1 MPAPYDYTIKTANP
15 LMAGLQGYEMA
26 QQQRARAMALEQQQA
41 QMAEEER
48 KRQRQQ
54 QYQQDII
61 KLTENPFSS
70 ADDYVK
76 LQAMYP
82 ESMEAIKQVQQGRS
96 KAQLQGDVEQVQKIG
111 AAFAA
116 GKNDIAINQIV
127 NYRNALE
134 NSGRENEVQ
143 SIDNILEMAKENP
156 GAVSAELNKFLL
168 AQMGPEKFT
177 DYFNQIAGGAGR
189 TVKSEILDDGST
201 IQVMNNRDVIV
212 KDPEGNIVT
221 GKEAAKTI
229 MKAREFGVQLAR
241 DITYSREEGKWK
253 GQEDIRA
260 GVEEEVTRKKEM
272 AKGEEKRAQTLI
284 ERGSLAAEGMAGLKR
299 GIELLDQVKTGG
311 PRAVA
316 LRVKQLFGIETAD
329 EGELSNQL
337 SKAVLGQ
344 LRETFGAA
352 FTEREGARLERI
364 EASFTK
370 SPEANRR
377 LLEQALAIA
386 ERNAKRAIKAAE
398 ERGDMETV
406 EDIKSLLEFSLSPEA
421 KQGREGPPQLEK
433 TQSIEVQPG
442 EKVIRNPQTGER
454 AVKRNGKWINI
465 NTGIAIQ

>member
-156 GAVSAELNKFLL
+156 GAVSAELNKYLL
-168 AQMGPEKFT
+168 AQMGPEAFT
-177 DYFNQIAGGAGR
+177 NYFKQIQMGAGQAR
-189 TVKSEILDDGST
+189 AIRSETYPDGTSLK
-201 IQVMNNRDVIV
+201 VMSIGP
-212 KDPEGNIVT
+212 PEIWSASGEKLT
-221 GKEAAKTI
+221 GQEAADAI
-229 MKAREFGVQLAR
+229 F
-241 DITYSREEGKWK
+241 
-253 GQEDIRA
+253 
-260 GVEEEVTRKKEM
+260 
-272 AKGEEKRAQTLI
+272 RAQ
-284 ERGSLAAEGMAGLKR
+284 EYGSELAKR
-299 GIELLDQVKTGG
+299 INFNRK
-311 PRAVA
+311 
-316 LRVKQLFGIETAD
+316 
-329 EGELSNQL
+329 EGELEAQKGL
-337 SKAVLGQ
+337 KAEIEGEVKAAGAAIKRSEEFGKKADLAGERILKIDNAISIAEQAIAEGKSLGRGWFEGKFPKMNKYPVLMQQAAYDLGLGVVQ
-344 LRETFGAA
+344 ATTFGALSKGELDTA
-352 FTEREGARLERI
+352 MKTAL
-364 EASFTK
+364 
-370 SPEANRR
+370 PEFADDRDTVEW
-377 LLEQALAIA
+377 LK
-386 ERNAKRAIKAAE
+386 KRKAAE
-398 ERGDMETV
+398 EKIQRELNRAAIYLGKPGNTV
-406 EDIKSLLEFSLSPEA
+406 AMWRKLQQDIRSGKITPEEA
-421 KQGREGPPQLEK
+421 YGEVEPKQQTTELINQPQQTEGQSRK
-433 TQSIEVQPG
+433 TQLFNRLMQ
-442 EKVIRNPQTGER
+442 
-454 AVKRNGKWINI
+454 
-465 NTGIAIQ
+465 IQQSKGQ